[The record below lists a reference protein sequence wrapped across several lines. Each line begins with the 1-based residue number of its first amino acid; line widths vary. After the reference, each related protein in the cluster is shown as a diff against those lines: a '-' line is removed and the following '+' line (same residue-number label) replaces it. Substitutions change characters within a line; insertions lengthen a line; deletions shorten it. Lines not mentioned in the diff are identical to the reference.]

1 MNTAMYDNP
10 VTRRNIET
18 LKEYGYIFIE
28 PRDAMLACGTKG
40 RGALAGVEVIVNAVK
55 EKLEPEEAE

>member
-1 MNTAMYDNP
+1 
-10 VTRRNIET
+10 
-18 LKEYGYIFIE
+18 
-28 PRDAMLACGTKG
+28 MLACGTKG